1 MRVKEEF
8 PSQVGN
14 EELNSLLLTIRNQG
28 EEIEALNK
36 ELASMRKSAE
46 QYNIEH
52 VKREELKAKAE
63 PKAKK
68 TKAEKAEK
76 PAKKAKTSK
85 ADAADKPAKTR
96 KKAEK

>member
-1 MRVKEEF
+1 
-8 PSQVGN
+8 
-14 EELNSLLLTIRNQG
+14 
-28 EEIEALNK
+28 
-36 ELASMRKSAE
+36 MRKSAE

-68 TKAEKAEK
+68 TKAEKA
-76 PAKKAKTSK
+76 
-85 ADAADKPAKTR
+85 DAADKSAKTR